1 MLVAILTSLTSSRGR
16 ILRGKEMNVVGA
28 THVFSQREQQIV
40 NGLFQAKSVKDIA
53 ADLQLS
59 VNTVKDYIKTIYRK
73 SSVHSARELMVK
85 MGPPATPL
93 PPVSVG
99 TMELSQLLQAAMAL
113 EGRTGPD
120 ETLTQLTQ
128 SILRCSRAQRVSY
141 WRLVRN
147 GADQHL
153 ISEQSMSTLRIGKFL
168 HRVLERGHARM
179 EEHERESSEA
189 RQMASVGVVGE
200 VIGVMCAPT
209 HRVSLLLASDP
220 AQGGFC
226 QFDLPTLRLLA
237 RLAQSSVQKTL
248 HSMEASA

>member
-1 MLVAILTSLTSSRGR
+1 
-16 ILRGKEMNVVGA
+16 MNVVGS
-28 THVFSQREQQIV
+28 TQELSQREQQIV
-40 NGLFQAKSVKDIA
+40 KGLFQAKSVKDIA

-85 MGPPATPL
+85 MGPQPAPL
-93 PPVSVG
+93 PAVSVG

-113 EGRTGPD
+113 EGRTNPD
-120 ETLTQLTQ
+120 ETLNQLTQ

-141 WRLVRN
+141 WRVVRN

-153 ISEQSMSTLRIGKFL
+153 ISEQSMSTLRIGGFL
-168 HRVLERGHARM
+168 HRLLDRGFARI

-209 HRVSLLLASDP
+209 HRVSLVLACDP
-220 AQGGFC
+220 AEGRFS

-237 RLAQSSVQKTL
+237 RLAQSTGPKGL
-248 HSMEASA
+248 HTMAASA